1 MRCKNLG
8 KTWAD
13 DIESQRG
20 EWRLSD
26 GSAKSKRAFSIEER
40 GDEAAAACERGRKR
54 AKVEASDDREGAE
67 RADEEFVEVVA
78 GDVLDDAAAALGDG
92 AGAGD
97 EFGADQE
104 IAGSAVELA
113 ERRVDAGGEHAADSA
128 AGIPG
133 NEERKELMVFEQSG
147 VQFCDGRAGAGAE
160 SEVAGIVV
168 DDLVESGHIESDV
181 VAGGRHADAEFG
193 ARAARDKGEF
203 FKRGEA
209 NDFGDLF
216 SGSRYCNGGGDDFV
230 YGIVGMCGGIG
241 ENMRSA
247 EDGFQCGD
255 EID

>member
-1 MRCKNLG
+1 
-8 KTWAD
+8 
-13 DIESQRG
+13 
-20 EWRLSD
+20 
-26 GSAKSKRAFSIEER
+26 
-40 GDEAAAACERGRKR
+40 
-54 AKVEASDDREGAE
+54 
-67 RADEEFVEVVA
+67 
-78 GDVLDDAAAALGDG
+78 
-92 AGAGD
+92 
-97 EFGADQE
+97 
-104 IAGSAVELA
+104 
-113 ERRVDAGGEHAADSA
+113 
-128 AGIPG
+128 
-133 NEERKELMVFEQSG
+133 MVFEQSG
-147 VQFCDGRAGAGAE
+147 VQFYDGRAGAGAE

-247 EDGFQCGD
+247 EDGFQCGG
-255 EID
+255 EIGGCFDHGAVFGREQKKITRRRRATQRRAEKTSARKIMRRSDGRRIEGGRGFRRSLC